1 MIPVNVGVNSM
12 KELLQNLV
20 RLQGLE
26 LEEIREKNAAAVIA
40 ELRTKIPPQILGH
53 YDRLMARGK
62 KGIVPVRGQA
72 CSGCHMRLPIGV
84 ISELMKAEDI
94 QLCDTCGR
102 YLYLEEVIGVAA
114 TTPATEPTEPAKEAP
129 TRRKRKTAA
138 APTEPPAPAPTP
150 PRARKKATRKS
161 RTTSKTKSDTGE

>member
-1 MIPVNVGVNSM
+1 M
-12 KELLQNLV
+12 KELLQNLI

-40 ELRTKIPPQILGH
+40 DLRTRIPPQILGH

-62 KGIVPVRGQA
+62 KGIVPVRDQA
-72 CSGCHMRLPIGV
+72 CTGCHMRLPIGV

-102 YLYLEEVIGVAA
+102 YLYLEETVAVA
-114 TTPATEPTEPAKEAP
+114 TIQAPPTDAP
-129 TRRKRKTAA
+129 PKRTKALRQKKAPSRKLSAGPGSSARKRVVRKRTA
-138 APTEPPAPAPTP
+138 
-150 PRARKKATRKS
+150 S
-161 RTTSKTKSDTGE
+161 

>member
-1 MIPVNVGVNSM
+1 MIVGNVGVHTSM

-40 ELRTKIPPQILGH
+40 DLRTRIPPQILGH

-62 KGIVPVRGQA
+62 KGIVPVRDQA
-72 CSGCHMRLPIGV
+72 CTGCHMRLPIGV

-102 YLYLEEVIGVAA
+102 YLYLEEVIGVAV
-114 TTPATEPTEPAKEAP
+114 
-129 TRRKRKTAA
+129 
-138 APTEPPAPAPTP
+138 APAASPGGATSKRTRGTRKNKADATSSSP
-150 PRARKKATRKS
+150 DARKKTGRKRS
-161 RTTSKTKSDTGE
+161 PAQSAEPPSP